1 MSMRLVV
8 TAAILVVVAGVVEGG
23 NQLEFQGVRAN
34 YSGEGQMVLGQLV
47 GDYMYTLMI
56 MGSTNAGAKAGG
68 LTITPREKNTRNRV
82 YINMI
87 YSMAPLKT
95 IKVTMPPGREHAC
108 YVRSIYVKGDV
119 GRIDITGGDLG
130 SSDMCEGQVVVEGT
144 LGDVRVRG
152 RNFKIGGSNEWWG
165 GNVWADIW
173 AKGPVKRIETFGG
186 NMYYH
191 PRLDMLGTIEIDG
204 NLDRLNVRGY
214 EDKKV
219 GRMMGG
225 ALRGSIVV
233 NNAVMKQLTVQG
245 GMIMGA
251 SLECLRLEKLTLTG
265 QKVGATQP
273 GYPEGIFRTY
283 VVAADIGGDGRESAL
298 KNVSVR
304 DGVVH
309 ESMFAI
315 KGDINSVKIS
325 RSSDTTEDA
334 VSNVVMRAGYAGDL
348 AKENKA
354 PEINPGTVVTNVY
367 GGNTLVVP
375 FIVRSANTGDV
386 LGVRLHF
393 RDRAINGFLS
403 NELGQ
408 TFSSSNTWLVTSYPV
423 TGMFVWSTT
432 VANNGWSSN
441 IIVRVHNHGTP
452 YRYYDMYISANVS
465 TTTVPVTLILTP
477 PNNPRTFNRDMEPF
491 LDWTLTV
498 ANPWQ
503 HGAIQYGLTGPAMVQ
518 LGLQVT
524 NLDSQTGYVFTSKP
538 LNTIPVGT
546 YSNLIFSADNGT
558 YRDEKNVT
566 LIVVTG
572 GTAVVRVEG
581 EPLREVRESGGE
593 ERGADVRAKEV
604 EGETPLGWE
613 GAFNRDIKNVSV
625 VGDVRDSMFVA
636 GTSDI
641 PPNDWGHAD
650 YLGRLSSVKI
660 TGAAE
665 SNTFVSVRRI
675 SFGKVFDYIKNFVWV
690 DGQRQMGP

>member
-1 MSMRLVV
+1 MRAVV
-8 TAAILVVVAGVVEGG
+8 RAAILVVVAGLVEGG

-34 YSGEGQMVLGQLV
+34 YSGEGRLVLGQLV

-56 MGSTNAGAKAGG
+56 MGNTNAEAKAGG
-68 LTITPREKNTRNRV
+68 LTITPREKSTRNRV

-87 YSMAPLKT
+87 YSMAPLAT

-108 YVRSIYVKGDV
+108 YVRSIYVHGDL
-119 GRIDITGGDLG
+119 GRIDISGGDLG
-130 SSDMCEGQVVVEGT
+130 ASDMYDGQVVVEGV
-144 LGDVRVRG
+144 LGGVRVRG
-152 RNFKIGGSNEWWG
+152 RSFNMGGSNEWWG
-165 GNVWADIW
+165 GNIWADIW
-173 AKGPVKRIETFGG
+173 AKGPVKRIETYGG

-204 NLDRLNVRGY
+204 NLDKLNVRKY
-214 EDKKV
+214 EDKKA

-245 GMIMGA
+245 GMILGT
-251 SLECLRLEKLTLTG
+251 SLDCLRLDKLTLTG
-265 QKVGATQP
+265 QKGGTVQP
-273 GYPEGIFRTY
+273 GYREGMFKTY
-283 VVAADIGGDGRESAL
+283 IVAADVGGDGGNSAL
-298 KNVSVR
+298 KSVR
-304 DGVVH
+304 VRDAVVH
-309 ESMFAI
+309 ESIFGI

-325 RSSDTTEDA
+325 KSSDTTEDA

-367 GGNTLVVP
+367 GGNTVVVP

-393 RDRAINGFLS
+393 RDRAIGGFLS
-403 NELGQ
+403 NEVGQ
-408 TFSSSNTWLVTSYPV
+408 TFSSSNTWLVTNYPV

-432 VANNGWSSN
+432 VDNNGWSSN
-441 IIVRVHNHGTP
+441 IVVRVHNHRTP
-452 YRYYDMYISANVS
+452 YKYYDMYIAVNVS
-465 TTTVPVTLILTP
+465 TATVPVTLVLTP
-477 PNNPRTFNRDMEPF
+477 PDNPRTFNRDTEPF
-491 LDWTLTV
+491 LDWVLTV

-503 HGAIQYGLTGPAMVQ
+503 HGAIRYGLTGPAMVQ

-524 NLDSQTGYVFTSKP
+524 NLDAQTGYVYTSKP

-546 YSNLIFSADNGT
+546 YSNLLFSADNGT

-566 LIVVTG
+566 LMVVTG
-572 GTAVVRVEG
+572 GTAMVGVEG
-581 EPLREVRESGGE
+581 EPPWKRMRKGE
-593 ERGADVRAKEV
+593 EVVVADRPAGGAEREM
-604 EGETPLGWE
+604 PLGWE

-636 GTSDI
+636 GTSDV
-641 PPNDWGHAD
+641 PANDWAHAD
-650 YLGRLSSVKI
+650 YFGRLSSVKI
-660 TGAAE
+660 TGTAE

-675 SFGKVFDYIKNFVWV
+675 SFRKVFDYIKNFVWV
-690 DGQRQMGP
+690 DGQRQTGP